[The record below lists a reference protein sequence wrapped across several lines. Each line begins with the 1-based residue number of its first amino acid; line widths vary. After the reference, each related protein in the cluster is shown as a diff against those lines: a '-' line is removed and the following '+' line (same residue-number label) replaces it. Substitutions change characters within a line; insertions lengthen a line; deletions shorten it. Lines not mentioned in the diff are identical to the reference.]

1 MGVRARSEKLMFAKG
16 MMFMMSISMNG
27 MHLRNV
33 SSSSSLLNSLE
44 QTSCM
49 QMLVSFWLM

>member
-1 MGVRARSEKLMFAKG
+1 MGVRARSEKLMLAKG